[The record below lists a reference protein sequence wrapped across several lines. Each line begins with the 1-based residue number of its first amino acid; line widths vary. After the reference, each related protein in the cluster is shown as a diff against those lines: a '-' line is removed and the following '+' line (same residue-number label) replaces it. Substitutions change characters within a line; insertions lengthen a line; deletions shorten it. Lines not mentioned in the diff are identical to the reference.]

1 MLSKS
6 NLTKERKVCQK
17 LPGYPI
23 HPTSHSR
30 IPTKV
35 KLWKVGKSA
44 YTRRD
49 PAFIMTD
56 TSVWENDRD
65 RQKVWERK
73 RIRPAK
79 LHDDKSSSVMAGSKS
94 PILSGSKKPGP
105 ARWRST
111 SMQRRQYFFALHFKK
126 ESKCSTERCRWPA
139 QNVSRKKN
147 KTSQSP
153 PGWLMVQAQS

>member
-56 TSVWENDRD
+56 TSVWENYRD

-73 RIRPAK
+73 STQPVK
-79 LHDDKSSSVMAGSKS
+79 LQEDKSSSLKAPPKSSILPGS
-94 PILSGSKKPGP
+94 IKPGP
-105 ARWRST
+105 AWCRLT
-111 SMQRRQYFFALHFKK
+111 SIPRRLSLAALHFKID
-126 ESKCSTERCRWPA
+126 SKRSTDRCRCPA
-139 QNVSRKKN
+139 QNVSRRKIKWVN
-147 KTSQSP
+147 HFP
-153 PGWLMVQAQS
+153 VDL